1 MKLQFLNL
9 LVSSAALTGVASDEC
24 GFIYNDQIETH
35 RIFKQPGV
43 EVELSS
49 LSVQTPCQLR
59 VLAVGGGGN
68 GALGGGGSGYV
79 QYFTQTL
86 TSTPSNIKLTVGDK
100 GEASNV

>member
-1 MKLQFLNL
+1 MSISLFPYL
-9 LVSSAALTGVASDEC
+9 D
-24 GFIYNDQIETH
+24 
-35 RIFKQPGV
+35 RIFTQPGV

-79 QYFTQTL
+79 QYFSQAL
-86 TSTPSNIKLTVGDK
+86 TSTPSNIKLTETRSEMKMGFLEIERLGK
-100 GEASNV
+100 KTIFIFLIN

>member
-1 MKLQFLNL
+1 MPKTLFPYL
-9 LVSSAALTGVASDEC
+9 D
-24 GFIYNDQIETH
+24 
-35 RIFKQPGV
+35 RIFTQPGV

-79 QYFTQTL
+79 QYFSQTL
-86 TSTPSNIKLTVGDK
+86 TSTPSKIKLTVGDK
-100 GEASNV
+100 VRDENGIFGN